1 MKHIERLRKVVKLAR
16 KLEWINKNPIE
27 TVSKILGHTSIKT
40 TQIYGRILDARI
52 SNVMMDLKSKLE
64 IKNQLI

>member
-52 SNVMMDLKSKLE
+52 SNDMMDLKSKW
-64 IKNQLI
+64 K

>member
-52 SNVMMDLKSKLE
+52 SNDMMDLKSKLE